1 MHCRR
6 ATFRRHER
14 QCGVLRTFI
23 MTILERVKLWQTA
36 SLSLICDDLFEFGY
50 SCTIE
55 YQQTVNGK
63 WISVKIEKDGEK
75 WGGIGGSRLDVARNK
90 LIRWIDSQGIRDSL
104 MS

>member
-1 MHCRR
+1 MHERR
-6 ATFRRHER
+6 ARFTPHSRES
-14 QCGVLRTFI
+14 GVLRLFI

-63 WISVKIEKDGEK
+63 WISVKIEKGGEK

-90 LIRWIDSQGIRDSL
+90 LIGWIDRQGIRDSL
-104 MS
+104 MY